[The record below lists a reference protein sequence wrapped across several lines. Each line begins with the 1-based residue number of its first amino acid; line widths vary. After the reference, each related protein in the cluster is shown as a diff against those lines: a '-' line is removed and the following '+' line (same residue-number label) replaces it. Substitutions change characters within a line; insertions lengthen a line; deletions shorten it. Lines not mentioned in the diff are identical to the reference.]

1 MSDATSAKEDV
12 PEASASEDN
21 VASSKKQNA
30 WALMGP
36 LTAAFALVVSAA
48 VIAAYR
54 FGEGVVYIGERT
66 ISEMNFIEV
75 TSGTAL
81 GVLGALIGVV
91 AAAVGA
97 VLALIAAIIGA
108 VVGATGVILG
118 GLVVIGIVT
127 GPVLLVVMIGM
138 VIKRRYWPDVI

>member
-1 MSDATSAKEDV
+1 MSDATGAKEDV
-12 PEASASEDN
+12 PEASASEGTTTS
-21 VASSKKQNA
+21 AKKQNA
-30 WALMGP
+30 WALMAP
-36 LTAAFALVVSAA
+36 VTAAFALVVSAA

-81 GVLGALIGVV
+81 GVLGALFGVV

-97 VLALIAAIIGA
+97 VLALCAAIIGA
-108 VVGATGVILG
+108 VVGAVGVVFG
-118 GLVVIGIVT
+118 GLVVIGILT
-127 GPVLLVVMIGM
+127 GPVLLAVMIGM
-138 VIKRRYWPDVI
+138 MIKRRYWPDVI